1 MISYLSGRLTGKK
14 PTHLVVDVGGVGFRV
29 QIPLSTFEHV
39 GGVGESIK
47 ILTHLIVREDALQL
61 FGFMTEGER
70 SLFELLISV
79 SGVGPQL
86 AQKILSGLSVQD
98 FTRCVVAE
106 DGKGLSAIPGI
117 GKKTAERLVLELRD
131 RIGEVGGVET
141 QPPGLKPSGVLQE
154 AVLALSALGATRASA
169 ERAVD
174 AVLKQDGD
182 LSLEQII
189 KQALQKV

>member
-1 MISYLSGRLTGKK
+1 MISYLSGNLAGKK

-39 GGVGESIK
+39 GGVGEPIK
-47 ILTHLIVREDALQL
+47 ILTHLIVREDSLQL

-98 FTRCVVAE
+98 FKRCVVAE

-131 RIGEVGGVET
+131 RIREVGGVEA
-141 QPPGLKPSGVLQE
+141 QSPGLKPSGVLQE

-174 AVLKQDGD
+174 AVVNQDGD